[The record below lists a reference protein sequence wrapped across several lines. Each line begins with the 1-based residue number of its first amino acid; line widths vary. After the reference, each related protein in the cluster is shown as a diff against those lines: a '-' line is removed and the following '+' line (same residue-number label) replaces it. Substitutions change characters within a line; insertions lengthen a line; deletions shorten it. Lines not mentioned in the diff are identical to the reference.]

1 MSRRVIRYS
10 EAFKRQV
17 VLELEDGTVSSV
29 EEVRRKYGISGGET
43 VVRWIR
49 KFGRNHLLSKVVRV
63 ETPEERTEV
72 QKLKARLRQLEKA
85 LADADIRS
93 LLNQAHFEIA
103 CEQMG
108 VDIEVKKKEIDMK
121 LSAEQSD

>member
-1 MSRRVIRYS
+1 MSRRVLRYS

-17 VLELEDGTVSSV
+17 VLELEDGIASGIG
-29 EEVRRKYGISGGET
+29 EVRHKYGIMGHET
-43 VVRWIR
+43 VSRWIR
-49 KFGRNHLLSKVVRV
+49 KFGRNHLLPKVVRV

-85 LADADIRS
+85 LADSEIRS

>member
-1 MSRRVIRYS
+1 MSRRVLRYS

-17 VLELEDGTVSSV
+17 VLELEDGTAVSIGAIC
-29 EEVRRKYGISGGET
+29 RKYGITGGDT
-43 VVRWIR
+43 VPRWIR
-49 KFGRNHLLSKVVRV
+49 KFGRNHLLPKVVRV

-72 QKLKARLRQLEKA
+72 QKLKARVRQLEKA

-121 LSAEQSD
+121 LSAEQSG

>member
-1 MSRRVIRYS
+1 MSRRVFRYS

-17 VLELEDGTVSSV
+17 VLELEDGTAASV

-43 VVRWIR
+43 VARWIR

>member
-1 MSRRVIRYS
+1 MSRRVLRYS

>member
-1 MSRRVIRYS
+1 MSRRVLRYS

-17 VLELEDGTVSSV
+17 VLELEDGTVASV
-29 EEVRRKYGISGGET
+29 KEVGRKYGISGGET

-49 KFGRNHLLSKVVRV
+49 KFGRNHLLPKVVRV

-72 QKLKARLRQLEKA
+72 QKLKARVRQLEKA

-121 LSAEQSD
+121 LSAEQSG

>member
-85 LADADIRS
+85 LADSEIRS
-93 LLNQAHFEIA
+93 LLIQAHFEIA